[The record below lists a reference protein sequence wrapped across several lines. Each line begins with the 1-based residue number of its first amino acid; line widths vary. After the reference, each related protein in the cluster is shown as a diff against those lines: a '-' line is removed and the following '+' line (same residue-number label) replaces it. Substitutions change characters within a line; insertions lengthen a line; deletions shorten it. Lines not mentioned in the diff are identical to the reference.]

1 MQALWDAL
9 VTATLPYISIVV
21 GIVAT
26 AGIAWLRQW
35 LLVRG
40 VVVAAV
46 ETEKASG
53 GALSGPEKKTRAMGI
68 AKNTMLS
75 MTISSAKHEKLM
87 ETVGVPAAN
96 AYRISLTPPEPKK

>member
-1 MQALWDAL
+1 MQQLWDAL

-46 ETEKASG
+46 ETEKASNG
-53 GALSGPEKKTRAMGI
+53 SLSGPEKKKAAMGM
-68 AKNTMLS
+68 AKNTLLS
-75 MTISSAKHEKLM
+75 MTISSERHEKLM
-87 ETVGVPAAN
+87 ENVGVPAAN
-96 AYRISLTPPEPKK
+96 KYRESITPVPPK